1 MEELALALG
10 RKGRAV
16 RLGERPIHVPLDV
29 RDRGVRQDVGQN
41 AEEVV
46 DDVWARHVEDELVPA
61 HRSRSARDAD
71 GPVGVR
77 LEQAAPLRDHLGL
90 DPDAELETERFDLR
104 REPAD
109 PTEPVR

>member
-1 MEELALALG
+1 MYEIGAFDE
-10 RKGRAV
+10 
-16 RLGERPIHVPLDV
+16 
-29 RDRGVRQDVGQN
+29 DVGQN

-46 DDVWARHVEDELVPA
+46 HDVWARHVEDELVPA
-61 HRSRSARDAD
+61 HRSWPARDAD

-90 DPDAELETERFDLR
+90 DPDAELETERFDLVQ
-104 REPAD
+104 PAD